1 MLPRLWLSF
10 VCDWLIL
17 SAGDTVA
24 VLPQSVAVVC
34 LPTARGGC
42 YWSADGAHNSITSA
56 RSSASCLTLFH
67 SSLPVPYSASLFP
80 SFHPSFLS
88 LPHFPPLSTSSSLL
102 PHVFVSRVHLC
113 AEPSVRLSVRC
124 GRRMRLLR
132 EGWDRGEG
140 EWEAL
145 KRKKEKPV

>member
-1 MLPRLWLSF
+1 MVIGYFFYIYTLNASTIVVLSF

-67 SSLPVPYSASLFP
+67 SSLPFPYSASLFP
-80 SFHPSFLS
+80 SFHPSFLVS
-88 LPHFPPLSTSSSLL
+88 SPLSSSVNLFISPPTRLCL
-102 PHVFVSRVHLC
+102 ARASVCGAVRASVS
-113 AEPSVRLSVRC
+113 
-124 GRRMRLLR
+124 
-132 EGWDRGEG
+132 
-140 EWEAL
+140 AL
-145 KRKKEKPV
+145 WAKDAAAKGGLG